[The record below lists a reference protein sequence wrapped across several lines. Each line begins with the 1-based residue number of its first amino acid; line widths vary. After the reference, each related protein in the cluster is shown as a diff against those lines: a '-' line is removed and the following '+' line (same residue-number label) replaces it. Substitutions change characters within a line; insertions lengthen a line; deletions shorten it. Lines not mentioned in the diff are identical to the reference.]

1 MNRIATMP
9 LQNSVGAAM
18 QRAQSRLGDIQA
30 QLASGRKANDFAAL
44 GRDGGRLLS
53 AHSLTARE
61 EAYGA
66 VAKQLSSTLTIYDA
80 SLNNLS
86 DSAEDLRQSI
96 LAAVGT
102 GQTLGLQATIE
113 GAFSQFRQNINVTE
127 RGVPV
132 FGGGNLDEL
141 PFQADQLSDLA
152 GSAETDVF
160 VNDDTRLSAT
170 VGQNTELKYG
180 IKADEVGSSLYQA
193 FKTLAEAGTIGETP
207 TPAQKAALEEA
218 MGYLNDGAKE
228 VRLANAANGRHQ
240 AQIETLEQRSADR
253 VNYLSDIISRHEDV
267 DLAQIAIDLA
277 QQQTALQA
285 SYSVYG
291 QLKGLSLLNFLS

>member
-1 MNRIATMP
+1 MNRVATLP
-9 LQNSVGAAM
+9 LQQSVGASM
-18 QRAQSRLGDIQA
+18 QRAQARLADIQA
-30 QLASGRKANDFAAL
+30 QLASGRKAQDFAAL

-80 SLNNLS
+80 SLNNIS
-86 DSAEDLRQSI
+86 DSSESLRQSI

-113 GAFSQFRQNINVTE
+113 SAFSQFRQNINVTE
-127 RGVPV
+127 RGVPI
-132 FGGGNLDEL
+132 FGGGKLDEL
-141 PFQADQLSDLA
+141 PFSADKLSDLV
-152 GSAETDVF
+152 GTAETDVF
-160 VNDDTRLSAT
+160 VNDDTRLTAT
-170 VGQNTELKYG
+170 VGQNTKLEYG
-180 IKADEVGSSLYQA
+180 VLADEVGSNLYQA
-193 FKTLAEAGTIGETP
+193 FKVLAEAGEIGENP
-207 TPAQKAALEEA
+207 TPAQAAALEEA
-218 MGYLNDGAKE
+218 MTYLDKGTKDT
-228 VRLANAANGRHQ
+228 RLANAANGRRQ
-240 AQIETLEQRSADR
+240 QQIETIEKRSTDR
-253 VNYLSDIISRHEDV
+253 VNYLSDIISKHEDA

-291 QLKGLSLLNFLS
+291 QLKSLSLLNYLR